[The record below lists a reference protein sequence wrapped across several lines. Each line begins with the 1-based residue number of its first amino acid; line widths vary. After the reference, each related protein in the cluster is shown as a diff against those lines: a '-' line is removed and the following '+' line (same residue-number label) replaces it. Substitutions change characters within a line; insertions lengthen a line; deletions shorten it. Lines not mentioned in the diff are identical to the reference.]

1 MRRTAGGWW
10 HSPRDLMAALE
21 CDHRLRLEH
30 AAHSGLLQRPPV
42 PLDGSLE
49 LVAQHGLEHERD
61 ALAALKALVAPRG
74 GRVVEITAP
83 QDDETGP
90 SDPVASTAAAMT
102 RAALDAQVD
111 VVHQAALVVPARAGD
126 PLGGGFLG
134 FADFLVSVDL
144 VTGEPVLDEATGRR
158 RYEPVDAKLA
168 RTARPTALLQTAAYA
183 DALVALG
190 HPVPQKV
197 HLWLGGAPG
206 GRVASERAA
215 DLLPLVAE
223 YRERVLAQLAT
234 SGPVTPGPSGDV
246 PSGADPSVLPEPL
259 WADARPACG
268 TCPWAPVCET
278 GREDAR
284 DLSLVAGIRRD
295 QVHRLRERGATT
307 VEALAVAGDDQRPP
321 SMSRPTF
328 ERLRAQA
335 ALQARGDA
343 QPPGSPPLHVV
354 HDDAPLR
361 LLPEPDAGDLYYD
374 IEGDPFADGGEGLEY
389 LHGLTGADGSFT
401 AHWAHDRAQER
412 VAFEAVVDTM
422 TAAAAA
428 HPGMHVYHYAAYERT
443 ALLALAVRHQTRE
456 AEVDQLLRE
465 GRLVDLYAVV
475 RSSVRVSAPSYSI
488 KKLEPLY
495 MGSDLRSSDVK
506 TAGDSIVQYEHYAAL
521 TARGFHDDAAV
532 VLEAIRDYNAYDC
545 ESTRRLHDWLLAL
558 VGRTT
563 AAAAEAAAAAA
574 RAAAE
579 QAVQDS
585 ADPLALAAA
594 VGVDDVAG
602 SADGSAVDG
611 PDAVVR
617 DLVGRLLAGVPAHA
631 GERTDLQHAQA
642 LLAASLG
649 YYPREHKPFWWEH
662 FDRLRTPLDELAHDD
677 GVVVL
682 DRVDVSDW
690 EKPPR
695 ARTLKRTVTATT
707 SSGAGDV
714 ARLGRSPHAVY
725 EAPAPE
731 GMQLSADSARGT
743 HARCGS
749 PEWDDGVVTF
759 VESTAQG
766 GVDGWPEVPV
776 ALFPS
781 APPATKGKEAVVL
794 DLARAALAE
803 LDAGREPD
811 EAWWRLLLRRA
822 PGLHHAPADDGADGD
837 GADTVAAVTSAL
849 LGAGRDVVAVQ
860 GPPGTGKTYVG
871 SRVIAALAQRGW
883 RIGVVAQSHQVVEN
897 LLERVVAVRDAGEAK
912 DAGAAQPAARFTVA
926 KPKQDGDER
935 DATAWE
941 RPPRVDAWLAAQEGG
956 CVLGGTSWT
965 FAQEKVRSQH
975 LDLLVVDEA
984 GQFALVDALVA
995 GSAAERVLLLGD
1007 PQQLPQVCQGTH
1019 PEPVDVS
1026 ALRHLLGDASLVPPE
1041 AGYLLDTTW
1050 RMHSRVCEPVS
1061 QLQYEGVLAAHPR
1074 TADRHLEGVEPGVHL
1089 HTVDHRDRTTSS
1101 PEEAARVVE
1110 LVGGVLGRT
1119 WTDEDGAARPVGQED
1134 VLVVAPFNRQVS
1146 LLRAALAEAGHEG
1159 VQVGT
1164 VDKFQGREAPVVVV
1178 SMATSSGDD
1187 LPRGV
1192 EFLLSRNRLNV
1203 ALSRAMWAAHLV
1215 HSPALRSI
1223 TPTTAEGL
1231 VALGA
1236 FVGVLRRGA
1245 GGRGVREVRERPDG

>member
-1 MRRTAGGWW
+1 MRRTADGWW

-21 CDHRLRLEH
+21 CDHRLRLDH
-30 AAHSGLLQRPPV
+30 AAHRGLVQRPPV

-49 LVAQHGLEHERD
+49 LVAQHGVEHERA

-74 GRVVEITAP
+74 GRVVEVTAP
-83 QDDETGP
+83 GGADDDLA
-90 SDPVASTAAAMT
+90 DPASSSAADLT
-102 RAALDAQVD
+102 RAALAAQVD
-111 VVHQAALVVPARAGD
+111 VVHQAALVVPAPDGD
-126 PLGGGFLG
+126 PRGGGFLG
-134 FADFLVSVDL
+134 YADFLVSIDL

-158 RYEPVDAKLA
+158 CYEPVDAKLA
-168 RTARPTALLQTAAYA
+168 RTARPTALLQAAAYA
-183 DALVALG
+183 DALIALG
-190 HPVPQKV
+190 HPAPQRV
-197 HLWLGGAPG
+197 HLWLGGGAGAPG
-206 GRVASERAA
+206 GRVVSERAA

-223 YRERVLAQLAT
+223 YRERVLEQLDSTGSTGAE
-234 SGPVTPGPSGDV
+234 PPPAPS
-246 PSGADPSVLPEPL
+246 PL

-268 TCPWAPVCET
+268 TCAWAPVCVD
-278 GREDAR
+278 GRAAAR

-295 QVHRLRERGATT
+295 QVHRLRERGTAT
-307 VEALAVAGDDQRPP
+307 VEDLAVAGDDQRPP
-321 SMSRPTF
+321 GMGRPTF

-343 QPPGSPPLHVV
+343 QPPGSPPLHAV

-374 IEGDPFADGGEGLEY
+374 IEGDPFADAGEGLEY
-389 LHGLTGADGSFT
+389 LHGLTSADGRFS

-412 VAFEAVVDTM
+412 TAFEAVVDTM

-456 AEVDQLLRE
+456 AEVDQLLRD

-475 RSSVRVSAPSYSI
+475 RASVRVSAPSYSI

-495 MGSDLRSSDVK
+495 MGADLRGGEVT

-521 TARGFHDDAAV
+521 TARGLHADAAV
-532 VLEAIRDYNAYDC
+532 VLAAIREYNAYDC
-545 ESTRRLHDWLLAL
+545 ESTRRLHAWLLGL

-563 AAAAEAAAAAA
+563 TAAAAQAAAAAA
-574 RAAAE
+574 AQEAAGGAGQLALDTAGDGERAGSVAADADADADAAA
-579 QAVQDS
+579 A
-585 ADPLALAAA
+585 P
-594 VGVDDVAG
+594 G
-602 SADGSAVDG
+602 
-611 PDAVVR
+611 AVVT
-617 DLVGRLLAGVPAHA
+617 DLVARLLGGVPARA
-631 GERTDLQHAQA
+631 AERSDLQHARA
-642 LLAASLG
+642 LLAAALG

-682 DRVDVSDW
+682 ERVEAGDW

-695 ARTLKRTVTATT
+695 ARSLKRTVAAAT

-714 ARLGRSPHAVY
+714 ARLGRNPHVVY

-731 GMQLSADSARGT
+731 GLQRSSDSARGT
-743 HARCGS
+743 HARASDVRWEPG
-749 PEWDDGVVTF
+749 EVRFLEG
-759 VESTAQG
+759 TAQG
-766 GVDGWPEVPV
+766 AGEGWPDVPV
-776 ALFPS
+776 ALMPS
-781 APPATKGKEAVVL
+781 APPGTATKEAVVA
-794 DLARAALAE
+794 DLARAALAALE
-803 LDAGREPD
+803 GESEPD
-811 EAWWRLLLRRA
+811 AAWWRLLLRRS
-822 PGLHHAPADDGADGD
+822 PGLHPAPALAGE
-837 GADTVAAVTSAL
+837 GADTVGAVTTAL

-860 GPPGTGKTYVG
+860 GPPGTGKTHVG

-883 RIGVVAQSHQVVEN
+883 RVGVVAQSHQVVEN
-897 LLERVVAVRDAGEAK
+897 LLERVVAVAAEQGRDV
-912 DAGAAQPAARFTVA
+912 PVA
-926 KPKQDGDER
+926 KTRQEGDER
-935 DATAWE
+935 DTTPWE
-941 RPPRVDAWLAAQEGG
+941 RPGKLDAWLAAQERG
-956 CVLGGTSWT
+956 CVVGGTSWT
-965 FAQEKVRSQH
+965 FAQPGVRSQP

-995 GSAAERVLLLGD
+995 GSAAERLLLLGD

-1026 ALRHLLGDASLVPPE
+1026 ALRHLLGEASLVPPE

-1050 RMHSRVCEPVS
+1050 RMHERVCEPVS

-1074 TADRHLEGVEPGVHL
+1074 TALRHLEGVEPGVHL
-1089 HTVDHRDRTTSS
+1089 QPVDHRDCTTSS
-1101 PEEAARVVE
+1101 VEEAARVVE
-1110 LVGGVLGRT
+1110 LVEEVLGRT
-1119 WTDEDGAARPVGQED
+1119 WTDEDGVARPVGQDD

-1146 LLRAALAEAGHEG
+1146 LLRARLAAAGHAD

-1164 VDKFQGREAPVVVV
+1164 VDRFQGREAPVVVV

-1223 TPTTAEGL
+1223 TPTTAQGL

-1236 FVGVLRRGA
+1236 FVGVLRGA
-1245 GGRGVREVRERPDG
+1245 AAGR

>member
-1 MRRTAGGWW
+1 MRRTADGWW
-10 HSPRDLMAALE
+10 HSPRDLMAVLE

-30 AAHSGLLQRPPV
+30 AAHSGLVQRPPV

-49 LVAQHGLEHERD
+49 LVAQHGLEHERQ

-83 QDDETGP
+83 RDDEDDDP
-90 SDPVASTAAAMT
+90 AVPADPVASSAAALTAAAL
-102 RAALDAQVD
+102 AAQVD
-111 VVHQAALVVPARAGD
+111 VVHQAALVVPAPPED
-126 PLGGGFLG
+126 PRGGGFLG

-144 VTGEPVLDEATGRR
+144 VTGEPVVDEATGRR

-168 RTARPTALLQTAAYA
+168 RTARPTALLQAAAYA

-190 HPVPQKV
+190 HPAPQRV
-197 HLWLGGAPG
+197 HLWLGGGAGSPG
-206 GRVASERAA
+206 GRVVSERAA

-234 SGPVTPGPSGDV
+234 TGAGPAP
-246 PSGADPSVLPEPL
+246 LPEPL

-278 GREDAR
+278 GRADAR

-295 QVHRLRERGATT
+295 QVHRLRERGAAT
-307 VEALAVAGDDQRPP
+307 VEALAAAGDEVRPP

-343 QPPGSPPLHVV
+343 QPPGSPPLHDL

-389 LHGLTGADGSFT
+389 LHGLTGADGAFT
-401 AHWAHDRAQER
+401 AHWAHDRAQEKA
-412 VAFEAVVDTM
+412 AFEAVVDTM

-456 AEVDQLLRE
+456 AEVDALLRE

-475 RSSVRVSAPSYSI
+475 RASVRVSAPSYSI

-495 MGSDLRSSDVK
+495 MGADLRGGEVT

-521 TARGFHDDAAV
+521 TARGFHADAAV

-545 ESTRRLHDWLLAL
+545 ESTRRLHGWLLSL

-563 AAAAEAAAAAA
+563 TAAAEAAAAAA
-574 RAAAE
+574 
-579 QAVQDS
+579 
-585 ADPLALAAA
+585 LAAA
-594 VGVDDVAG
+594 RDGADALAVAGAVGVADV
-602 SADGSAVDG
+602 AVDG
-611 PDAVVR
+611 SDAGAPPDAAVT
-617 DLVGRLLAGVPAHA
+617 DLVGRLLAGVPPHA
-631 GERTDLQHAQA
+631 GERTELQHARA

-682 DRVDVSDW
+682 DRVDGGDW

-695 ARTLKRTVTATT
+695 ARTLKRTVTAST
-707 SSGAGDV
+707 SASAADAG
-714 ARLGRSPHAVY
+714 RLGRSPHVVY

-749 PEWDDGVVTF
+749 LEWDSGVVTF

-766 GVDGWPEVPV
+766 GGGGWPELPV
-776 ALFPS
+776 ALLPS

-794 DLARAALAE
+794 DLGRAALAE
-803 LDAGREPD
+803 LEAGREPD
-811 EAWWRLLLRRA
+811 EAWWRLLLRRS
-822 PGLHHAPADDGADGD
+822 PGLHHAPAVAGQPG
-837 GADTVAAVTSAL
+837 GGVDTVAAVTSAL

-897 LLERVVAVRDAGEAK
+897 LLERVVAVRDAA
-912 DAGAAQPAARFTVA
+912 AGGPGFAVA
-926 KPKQDGDER
+926 KPKQEGDER
-935 DATAWE
+935 ETTPWE
-941 RPPRVDAWLAAQEGG
+941 RPPRPDAWLAAAERG

-965 FAQEKVRSQH
+965 FAQEKVRGQH

-1026 ALRHLLGDASLVPPE
+1026 ALRHLLGGASLVPPE

-1050 RMHSRVCEPVS
+1050 RMHERVCEPVS

-1074 TADRHLEGVEPGVHL
+1074 TAERHLEGVEPGVHL
-1089 HTVDHRDRTTSS
+1089 QPVDHRDNTTASV
-1101 PEEAARVVE
+1101 EEAARVVE
-1110 LVGGVLGRT
+1110 LVGDALGRT
-1119 WTDEDGAARPVGQED
+1119 WTDEDGAARPVGTGD

-1146 LLRAALAEAGHEG
+1146 LLRQRLAAAGWG
-1159 VQVGT
+1159 DVQVGT

-1187 LPRGV
+1187 LPRGL

-1215 HSPALRSI
+1215 HSPALRAI

-1236 FVGVLRRGA
+1236 FVGVLRRTT
-1245 GGRGVREVRERPDG
+1245 P

>member
-1 MRRTAGGWW
+1 
-10 HSPRDLMAALE
+10 MAAFE
-21 CDHRLRLEH
+21 CDHRLTLEH
-30 AAHSGLLQRPPV
+30 AAHTGLVQRPAV
-42 PLDGSLE
+42 PLDGDLE
-49 LVAQHGLEHERD
+49 LVAQHGLLHERE

-74 GRVVEITAP
+74 GRVVEVTAP
-83 QDDETGP
+83 GQGDD
-90 SDPVASTAAAMT
+90 AQLTAAGLT
-102 RAALDAQVD
+102 RAALEAQVD
-111 VVHQAALVVPARAGD
+111 VVHQAALMVPSADGD
-126 PLGGGFLG
+126 DDERGGGFLG
-134 FADFLVSVDL
+134 YADFLVSVDL
-144 VTGEPVLDEATGRR
+144 STGEPVIDEATGRR

-190 HPVPQKV
+190 HPAPQRV
-197 HLWLGGAPG
+197 HLWLGGGSGSPG
-206 GRVASERAA
+206 GRVVSERAA

-223 YRERVLAQLAT
+223 YRERVLAQLGTSSRAT
-234 SGPVTPGPSGDV
+234 TDDAALHAPAV
-246 PSGADPSVLPEPL
+246 PEPL

-268 TCPWAPVCET
+268 TCTWAPVCES
-278 GREDAR
+278 GREEAR

-295 QVHRLRERGATT
+295 QVHRLRERGAST
-307 VEALAVAGDDQRPP
+307 VEALAVARDDQRPP
-321 SMSRPTF
+321 GMGRPTF

-374 IEGDPFADGGEGLEY
+374 IEGDPFTDGGEGLEY
-389 LHGLTGADGSFT
+389 LHGLTGADGTFT
-401 AHWAHDRAQER
+401 AHWAHDRAQEK
-412 VAFEAVVDTM
+412 VAFEAVVDAM
-422 TAAAAA
+422 TAAAAR

-456 AEVDQLLRE
+456 AQVDQLLRD

-475 RSSVRVSAPSYSI
+475 RASVRVSAPSYSI

-495 MGSDLRSSDVK
+495 MGADLRSGDVT
-506 TAGDSIVQYEHYAAL
+506 TAGDSIVQYERYTAL
-521 TARGFHDDAAV
+521 TARGLTTDAAV
-532 VLEAIRDYNAYDC
+532 VLDAIRDYNAYDC
-545 ESTRRLHDWLLAL
+545 ESTRRLHGWLLSL

-563 AAAAEAAAAAA
+563 TAAAEAAAAAA
-574 RAAAE
+574 RAAALE
-579 QAVQDS
+579 G
-585 ADPLALAAA
+585 ADPLALAST
-594 VGVDDVAG
+594 VGVDDVASEDP
-602 SADGSAVDG
+602 SAGG
-611 PDAVVR
+611 PDAVVTA
-617 DLVGRLLAGVPAHA
+617 LVARLLDGVPDRADQ
-631 GERTDLQHAQA
+631 RTELQHARA

-682 DRVDVSDW
+682 DRVEAGDW

-695 ARTLKRTVTATT
+695 ARTLKRTVRATT
-707 SSGAGDV
+707 TSGAGDV
-714 ARLGRSPHAVY
+714 ARLGRSPFAVY

-743 HARCGS
+743 HPRCS
-749 PEWDDGVVTF
+749 AVEWESGTVTF
-759 VESTAQG
+759 VESTAQAGSQG
-766 GVDGWPEVPV
+766 GAGGWPELPV
-776 ALFPS
+776 ALLPS

-794 DLARAALAE
+794 DLARAALADLE
-803 LDAGREPD
+803 AGREPD

-822 PGLHHAPADDGADGD
+822 PGLHHAPAVEGAEGT
-837 GADTVAAVTSAL
+837 DTVGAVTSSL
-849 LGAGRDVVAVQ
+849 LDAGRDVVAVQ
-860 GPPGTGKTYVG
+860 GPPGTGKTFVG
-871 SRVIAALAQRGW
+871 SRVIAALARRGW

-897 LLERVVAVRDAGEAK
+897 LLERVVAVRD
-912 DAGAAQPAARFTVA
+912 DAARGPHFAVA

-935 DATAWE
+935 EATPWE
-941 RPPRVDAWLAAQEGG
+941 RPPKVDAWLAAQEGG

-965 FAQEKVRSQH
+965 FAQERIRSQH

-995 GSAAERVLLLGD
+995 GSAAERMLLLGD

-1026 ALRHLLGDASLVPPE
+1026 ALRHLLGEASLVPPE

-1050 RMHSRVCEPVS
+1050 RMHERVCEPVS

-1074 TADRHLEGVEPGVHL
+1074 TAERHLEGVQPGVHL
-1089 HTVDHRDRTTSS
+1089 QPVDHRDNTTSS

-1110 LVGGVLGRT
+1110 LVSDVLGRT
-1119 WTDEDGAARPVGQED
+1119 WTDEDGAARPVDEDD

-1146 LLRAALAEAGHEG
+1146 LLRAALADAGLDG

-1236 FVGVLRRGA
+1236 FVGVLRSAQTGASARG
-1245 GGRGVREVRERPDG
+1245 

>member
-10 HSPRDLMAALE
+10 HSPRDLMAVLE

-30 AAHSGLLQRPPV
+30 AAHRGLVQRPAV

-49 LVAQHGLEHERD
+49 LVAQHGLEHERQ

-83 QDDETGP
+83 RDGDGDDDGGEEGP
-90 SDPVASTAAAMT
+90 ADPVASSAAALTTAALA
-102 RAALDAQVD
+102 AQVD
-111 VVHQAALVVPARAGD
+111 VVHQAALVVPAGEDD
-126 PLGGGFLG
+126 PRGGGFLG

-168 RTARPTALLQTAAYA
+168 RTARPTALLQAAAYA

-190 HPVPQKV
+190 HPAPLRV
-197 HLWLGGAPG
+197 HLWLGGGSGSPG
-206 GRVASERAA
+206 GRVVSERAS

-223 YRERVLAQLAT
+223 YRERVLAQLDT
-234 SGPVTPGPSGDV
+234 GSGPSAASAPS
-246 PSGADPSVLPEPL
+246 LPEPL

-268 TCPWAPVCET
+268 TCPWAPVCES
-278 GREDAR
+278 GRAEAR

-307 VEALAVAGDDQRPP
+307 VEALAVAGDGVRPP
-321 SMSRPTF
+321 GMGRPTF

-389 LHGLTGADGSFT
+389 LHGLTGADGRFT

-428 HPGMHVYHYAAYERT
+428 RPGMHVYHYAAYERT

-456 AEVDQLLRE
+456 AEVDQLLRD

-475 RSSVRVSAPSYSI
+475 RGSVRVSAPSYSI

-495 MGSDLRSSDVK
+495 MGADLRSGEVT

-521 TARGFHDDAAV
+521 TARGLHADAAV

-545 ESTRRLHDWLLAL
+545 ESTRRLHGWLLSL

-563 AAAAEAAAAAA
+563 TAAAAAA
-574 RAAAE
+574 AALA
-579 QAVQDS
+579 ALDG
-585 ADPLALAAA
+585 ADPLALAGA

-602 SADGSAVDG
+602 AADGSAVEA
-611 PDAVVR
+611 PDAVATA
-617 DLVGRLLAGVPAHA
+617 LVARLLDGVPARA
-631 GERTDLQHAQA
+631 EERTELEHARA

-682 DRVDVSDW
+682 DRVEGGDW

-695 ARTLKRTVTATT
+695 ARSLKRTVTATT
-707 SSGAGDV
+707 SSSAADV
-714 ARLGRSPHAVY
+714 GRLGRSPHAVY

-731 GMQLSADSARGT
+731 GLQLSADSARGT

-749 PEWDDGVVTF
+749 LEWEAGRVTF
-759 VESTAQG
+759 VESTGQASSQG
-766 GVDGWPEVPV
+766 GGAGWPELPV
-776 ALFPS
+776 ALLPS

-794 DLARAALAE
+794 DLARAALVE
-803 LDAGREPD
+803 LEAGREPD
-811 EAWWRLLLRRA
+811 EAWWRLLLRRT
-822 PGLHHAPADDGADGD
+822 PGLHHADADSR
-837 GADTVAAVTSAL
+837 ADTVDAVTTAL

-871 SRVIAALAQRGW
+871 SRVIAALARRGW
-883 RIGVVAQSHQVVEN
+883 RVGVVAQSHQVVEN
-897 LLERVVAVRDAGEAK
+897 LLERVVAVGAGSQV
-912 DAGAAQPAARFTVA
+912 GPGFSVA
-926 KPKQDGDER
+926 KPKQEGDER
-935 DATAWE
+935 ETTPWE
-941 RPPRVDAWLAAQEGG
+941 RPPKPDAWLAAQERG

-965 FAQEKVRSQH
+965 FAQPGVRSQH

-1026 ALRHLLGDASLVPPE
+1026 ALRHLLGQASLVPPE

-1050 RMHSRVCEPVS
+1050 RMHERVCEPVS

-1089 HTVDHRDRTTSS
+1089 HAVDHRDNTTSS

-1110 LVGGVLGRT
+1110 LVDGVLGRT

-1146 LLRAALAEAGHEG
+1146 LLRQALAAAGHDG

-1164 VDKFQGREAPVVVV
+1164 VDRFQGREAPVVVV

-1215 HSPALRSI
+1215 HSPALRAI
-1223 TPTTAEGL
+1223 TPTTADGL

-1236 FVGVLRRGA
+1236 FVGVLRRTTPAAPPGTL
-1245 GGRGVREVRERPDG
+1245 R

>member
-1 MRRTAGGWW
+1 MRRTADGWW
-10 HSPRDLMAALE
+10 HSPRDLMAVLE

-30 AAHSGLLQRPPV
+30 AAHRGLVQRPPV

-49 LVAQHGLEHERD
+49 LVAQHGLEHERQ
-61 ALAALKALVAPRG
+61 ALAALTALVAPRG

-83 QDDETGP
+83 GPLDDDGEGP
-90 SDPVASTAAAMT
+90 SDPAASSAAALT

-111 VVHQAALVVPARAGD
+111 VVHQAALVVPAPPDD
-126 PLGGGFLG
+126 PRGGGFLG

-144 VTGEPVLDEATGRR
+144 VTGEPVVDEVTGRR

-190 HPVPQKV
+190 HPAPQRV
-197 HLWLGGAPG
+197 HLWLGGGSGSPG
-206 GRVASERAA
+206 GRVVSERAA
-215 DLLPLVAE
+215 DVLPLVAE
-223 YRERVLAQLAT
+223 YRERVLAELADA
-234 SGPVTPGPSGDV
+234 GG
-246 PSGADPSVLPEPL
+246 VLPEPL

-278 GREDAR
+278 GRADAR

-295 QVHRLRERGATT
+295 QVHRLRERGAAT
-307 VEALAVAGDDQRPP
+307 VEALAVAEDDVRPP
-321 SMSRPTF
+321 GMSRPTF

-343 QPPGSPPLHVV
+343 QPPGSPPLHDV

-389 LHGLTGADGSFT
+389 LHGLTGADGAFT

-412 VAFEAVVDTM
+412 IAFEAVVDTM
-422 TAAAAA
+422 TVAAAA

-456 AEVDQLLRE
+456 AQVDQLLRD

-495 MGSDLRSSDVK
+495 MGADLRGGDVT

-532 VLEAIRDYNAYDC
+532 VLAAIRDYNAYDC
-545 ESTRRLHDWLLAL
+545 ESTRRLHDWLLRL

-574 RAAAE
+574 VAE
-579 QAVQDS
+579 G
-585 ADPLALAAA
+585 ADPLALATA
-594 VGVDDVAG
+594 VGVDDVA
-602 SADGSAVDG
+602 ADAVGG
-611 PDAVVR
+611 PDAVVT
-617 DLVGRLLAGVPAHA
+617 DLVTRLLRGVPPHA
-631 GERTDLQHAQA
+631 DQRSELQHARA

-682 DRVDVSDW
+682 DRVDGGDW

-707 SSGAGDV
+707 TSGAGDV
-714 ARLGRSPHAVY
+714 ARLGRSPYAVY
-725 EAPAPE
+725 DAPAPE
-731 GMQLSADSARGT
+731 GLQLSADSARGT

-749 PEWDDGVVTF
+749 LAWHDGVVTV

-766 GVDGWPEVPV
+766 GGGGWPELPV

-781 APPATKGKEAVVL
+781 APPATGGKEAVVV
-794 DLARAALAE
+794 DLARAALADLE
-803 LDAGREPD
+803 AGREPD

-822 PGLHHAPADDGADGD
+822 PGLHHADADSR
-837 GADTVAAVTSAL
+837 ADTVAAVTSAL

-897 LLERVVAVRDAGEAK
+897 LLERVVAVGAA
-912 DAGAAQPAARFTVA
+912 AGAGVRPSAPGFAVA
-926 KPKQDGDER
+926 KPKQEGDQRE
-935 DATAWE
+935 TTPWE
-941 RPPRVDAWLAAQEGG
+941 RPPKVDAWLAAQEGG

-965 FAQEKVRSQH
+965 FAQPGVRSQH

-1026 ALRHLLGDASLVPPE
+1026 ALRHLLGQAALVPPE

-1050 RMHSRVCEPVS
+1050 RMHERVCEPVS

-1074 TADRHLEGVEPGVHL
+1074 TGDRHLEGVEPGVHL
-1089 HTVDHRDRTTSS
+1089 HAVDHRDNTTSS

-1110 LVGGVLGRT
+1110 LVGDVLGRT
-1119 WTDEDGAARPVGQED
+1119 WTDEDGAARPVGTGD

-1146 LLRAALAEAGHEG
+1146 LVRSALAAAGHGE

-1164 VDKFQGREAPVVVV
+1164 VDRFQGREAPVVVV

-1236 FVGVLRRGA
+1236 FVGVLRRATG
-1245 GGRGVREVRERPDG
+1245 